1 MSISAYRQRKIQI
14 AALIF
19 AALPAATP
27 AFAQTPA
34 TGAYPSRPIRL
45 IVPWPPSGAVDILAR
60 TIGQKLSEHVAQP
73 VVIDNR
79 AGANGIIGSDAV
91 AKAPP
96 DGYTITIDNVTG
108 HAISATL
115 YTKLPFNSQRDFAH
129 ISLLAWVPN
138 GIACLPILPVKNI
151 KELIALAK
159 ARPGQLTYASFG
171 IGSSAHLA
179 GELFKTMAGVDMLH
193 VPYKGGSPAI
203 ADLLAGQ
210 VSIYFP
216 VVPSVVQLSKA
227 GRVRLIAITGAKRVT
242 ALPDT
247 PTVIE
252 SGLAGFEA
260 TNWFGAMAPAAT
272 PPEVVNKLNAEMI
285 KVVQAPDAR
294 DRLLSLAYDLQTST
308 PQEFSSLLKK
318 ETEKWAKVVKAS
330 GAKLD

>member
-1 MSISAYRQRKIQI
+1 MSASTKRRRLHAPGILAVAS
-14 AALIF
+14 LL
-19 AALPAATP
+19 AALPVL
-27 AFAQTPA
+27 AQN
-34 TGAYPSRPIRL
+34 YPSRAIRM

-60 TIGQKLSEHVAQP
+60 PIGQKLSENIAQP
-73 VVIDNR
+73 VVVDNR
-79 AGANGIIGSDAV
+79 AGANGIIGSEAV

-96 DGYTITIDNVTG
+96 DGYTITVDNITG

-115 YTKLPFNSQRDFAH
+115 YNKLPFNSQRDFAH
-129 ISLLAWVPN
+129 ITLLAWVPN
-138 GIACLPILPVKNI
+138 GIACLPTLPVKNI

-193 VPYKGGSPAI
+193 VPYKGGLPAI

-210 VSIYFP
+210 VSIYYP
-216 VVPSVVQLSKA
+216 VVPSVVQLSRA
-227 GRVRLIAITGAKRVT
+227 GRLRLIAITGAKRVT

-247 PTVIE
+247 PTVHE
-252 SGLAGFEA
+252 SGLPGFDA

-272 PPEVVNKLNAEMI
+272 PPEVVSKLNTELI
-285 KVVQAPDAR
+285 KVIQTPEVR
-294 DRLLSLAYDLQTST
+294 DRLIPLAYDLQSST
-308 PQEFSSLLKK
+308 PQEFSSLLKS

-330 GAKLD
+330 GARAD